1 MKKTINV
8 TETITAA
15 TTKIATNLMLHELK
29 GVWMAIDA
37 KGLGGA
43 IALYERKLS
52 HWTIEDGQK
61 VWNEYKTTLGYLN
74 LVDSLFVRVSLKCSV
89 TVVELGKAL
98 ATGLRF
104 VWNQLTLAAVTVAT
118 AVKRGL
124 QALFALIK
132 KGVNGGKSLLGR
144 LFRKSKDDDEDIVI
158 EVEEVEKVEG
168 DNTPTATPSATKARI
183 VRVWQPTN
191 PDDIVGNLATGATG
205 NGRYTSIEEM
215 EVTATLQA
223 EGEDE
228 GILSMVY
235 TMSQVGDDDFPVHH
249 SISCGDVVEVDG
261 TFYRCIPNGW
271 DKLN

>member
-1 MKKTINV
+1 MKKSINI
-8 TETITAA
+8 TETISNA
-15 TTKIATNLMLHELK
+15 TTKLADMLMLHELK
-29 GVWMAIDA
+29 QVWMAVDT
-37 KGLGGA
+37 KGVAGA

-52 HWTIEDGQK
+52 HWTVEDGQK

-104 VWNQLTLAAVTVAT
+104 VWNQLSLAVVTVAT

-144 LFRKSKDDDEDIVI
+144 LFRKDKEDDDDIVI
-158 EVEEVEKVEG
+158 EVEDEEVEKVEG
-168 DNTPTATPSATKARI
+168 DNTPTTSAPSTKVRI
-183 VRVWQPTN
+183 VRVYQPTN

-205 NGRYTSIEEM
+205 NGRYTSSKEM
-215 EVTATLQA
+215 EVTAVTA
-223 EGEDE
+223 MEGTDE
-228 GILSMVY
+228 EILSRVY
-235 TMSQVGDDDFPVHH
+235 TLSQQDALPVHH
-249 SISCGDVVEVDG
+249 AISCGDVVEVNG
-261 TFYRCIPNGW
+261 TFYRCIPMGW